1 MKNLRPIW
9 GLSTEHLCKT
19 SFMHAVLSLIFTLSR
34 DFSTFD
40 SFFCKWVIS
49 FSADD
54 ANVEKRPNFE
64 SEKLDLFGEINGVK
78 ERERININSF

>member
-19 SFMHAVLSLIFTLSR
+19 SFMHAVFSLIFNLSR
-34 DFSTFD
+34 DFSTLD

-49 FSADD
+49 FWADD
-54 ANVEKRPNFE
+54 ANVEKRANFE
-64 SEKLDLFGEINGVK
+64 SEKLDLFGEINDEKGP
-78 ERERININSF
+78 ERINIKPF

>member
-19 SFMHAVLSLIFTLSR
+19 SFMHAMLSLIFNLSR
-34 DFSTFD
+34 DFSTLD

-49 FSADD
+49 FWADD
-54 ANVEKRPNFE
+54 ANVEKRANFE
-64 SEKLDLFGEINGVK
+64 SEKLDLFGEINDEKGP
-78 ERERININSF
+78 ERINIKPF